1 MVQEHEE
8 KVLFLLTQM
17 SKKKDAMALQKAG
30 SEKRTASK
38 DLGDTENCIKSWLDG
53 ELEIVSVKK
62 EAKQSLEILTED
74 HKSFFQKITKSEK
87 EISRSTPSSPKVMQL
102 KKILADLESCLQL

>member
-1 MVQEHEE
+1 MH
-8 KVLFLLTQM
+8 
-17 SKKKDAMALQKAG
+17 
-30 SEKRTASK
+30 
-38 DLGDTENCIKSWLDG
+38 KSWLDG

-74 HKSFFQKITKSEK
+74 HESFFKKITKSEK

-102 KKILADLESCLQL
+102 KKILADLESCLQMRMAQISDFQAKFVDDDGSNKKRFKSMQSML